1 MKHVRAFQLITSALV
16 IFGLSGVVGGC
27 GKVQSAPESDA
38 QSQASQSAE
47 ALAGVPKDRN
57 VEEDSLRLAGE
68 LDRVIRS
75 VEKRYGVEAGVA
87 IDAQFG
93 SVQRGLKGEEPTWS
107 TIKVPIA
114 IAAAEVGADEQ
125 MIDLAIEQSDND
137 AAYSLW
143 TRVQWETGDAIGA
156 VSDLL
161 DDYDA
166 PAKVEDPF
174 GHSTWT
180 LKNQSAFGASLP
192 CVAHARHV
200 YDAMDNL
207 IVYHDNGLSALP
219 NTRAKGGWG
228 LSEIDGMYTHRQFGV
243 RTTRGVE
250 PQSVGLAIEIVMP
263 GDNFS
268 NAEPALNALAKGVDK
283 LVEQAIEDGAIKPYA
298 ECRRI

>member
-1 MKHVRAFQLITSALV
+1 MRSFQLITSALV
-16 IFGLSGVVGGC
+16 IFGLAGAVGGC
-27 GKVQSAPESDA
+27 DNVQTAPEGDA
-38 QSQASQSAE
+38 QGQALQSVE
-47 ALAGVPKDRN
+47 ALAGVLKDRSA
-57 VEEDSLRLAGE
+57 EEDSLRLAGE
-68 LDRVIRS
+68 LDRVIRR

-87 IDAQFG
+87 IDAQSG

-137 AAYSLW
+137 AAYALW
-143 TRVQWETGDAIGA
+143 TQVQWETGDANGA

-161 DDYDA
+161 DEYDA
-166 PAKVEDPF
+166 PAKVEDSF
-174 GHSTWT
+174 GYSTWT
-180 LKNQSAFGASLP
+180 LKNQAAFGASLP

-200 YDAMDNL
+200 NDAMDNL

-219 NTRAKGGWG
+219 DTRAKGGWG

-243 RTTRGVE
+243 RSTKGAE
-250 PQSVGLAIEIVMP
+250 PQSVGLAIEVVMP
-263 GDNFS
+263 GDDFS
-268 NAEPALNALAKGVDK
+268 NAESALNALAKGVDK

-298 ECRRI
+298 ACRRI